1 MALLSVY
8 GIDKSQV
15 INMQY
20 RGNGWPSGIQIELFD
35 GKKIYK
41 NNYTNPWR
49 LMHQSKLFRPKRC
62 LMCKEDISYKADVS
76 LADPWLGKYKISD
89 KIGHTMFLINTEKGL
104 AFIEEMKN
112 KSLLRLIDSSVEDY
126 IEAQG
131 HTIMAKDKASLE
143 KKFNN
148 ILSKMGNNILYKKIM
163 TLSPFMLRFHMLIIR
178 IVYKIV
184 K

>member
-1 MALLSVY
+1 MAKW
-8 GIDKSQV
+8 D
-15 INMQY
+15 
-20 RGNGWPSGIQIELFD
+20 
-35 GKKIYK
+35 
-41 NNYTNPWR
+41 
-49 LMHQSKLFRPKRC
+49 
-62 LMCKEDISYKADVS
+62 
-76 LADPWLGKYKISD
+76 
-89 KIGHTMFLINTEKGL
+89 TMFLINTEKGL

>member
-1 MALLSVY
+1 
-8 GIDKSQV
+8 
-15 INMQY
+15 
-20 RGNGWPSGIQIELFD
+20 
-35 GKKIYK
+35 
-41 NNYTNPWR
+41 
-49 LMHQSKLFRPKRC
+49 
-62 LMCKEDISYKADVS
+62 
-76 LADPWLGKYKISD
+76 
-89 KIGHTMFLINTEKGL
+89 MFLINTEKGL

-163 TLSPFMLRFHMLIIR
+163 TLSPFMLRFHMLIIL